1 MRLALYLVVMAGVTY
16 LIRMLPFTLFTKKI
30 ESTFIK
36 SFLYYVPYA
45 VLSAMTFPAILYSTG
60 SMISAIVGCVVALIL
75 AFRNCSLTDLSGSSV
90 RKKGAVAEVKVCN
103 SSFFCANFC
112 KKYRTR
118 KNIDKNPE
126 DGLSNKQKKR
136 EFQKIQNLVKKQ
148 GIKDGKPISRCCT

>member
-1 MRLALYLVVMAGVTY
+1 MGGDL
-16 LIRMLPFTLFTKKI
+16 LPAFTESMEHKK
-30 ESTFIK
+30 E
-36 SFLYYVPYA
+36 
-45 VLSAMTFPAILYSTG
+45 VLLKKGERQLEMIL
-60 SMISAIVGCVVALIL
+60 
-75 AFRNCSLTDLSGSSV
+75 
-90 RKKGAVAEVKVCN
+90 KGAVAEAKVCN
-103 SSFFCANFC
+103 SSFFCANFS